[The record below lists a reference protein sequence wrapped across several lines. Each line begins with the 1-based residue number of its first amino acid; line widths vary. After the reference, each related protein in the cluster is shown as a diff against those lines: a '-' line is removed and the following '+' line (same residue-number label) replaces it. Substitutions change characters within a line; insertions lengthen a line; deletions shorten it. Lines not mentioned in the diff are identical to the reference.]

1 LIQIDRMLLT
11 LLEHLDRRHP
21 VLVQTHDFPDHDAIG
36 AGHAL
41 HWILTQRG
49 YCTFLCYNGEF
60 QSETLKV
67 TIEELGIPLI
77 PAQNLHLHEK
87 NQIILV
93 DGFAGNTNVT
103 DLMGELVGIID
114 HHTPPVP
121 ATCPFIDIRTSHGS
135 CSTILYTYLKE
146 HGAPIPRSIATSLLM
161 GIMTDT
167 AFMTRGVSPID
178 LEAFS
183 ALFFQGDWQRASYL
197 LRNCLSLQDLPIIQ
211 QAVNHYRIVDDVCF
225 LELDLECTSEL
236 LGLVSDFFLGLKE
249 VIIVVSWAFEKDIL
263 HVSVRSEDPDRPADL
278 IVRKALAG
286 IGSGGG
292 HVHMGGG
299 AIPRHRFPGPEALR
313 SRFLEAIGKRNIHE

>member
-1 LIQIDRMLLT
+1 MLQT
-11 LLEHLDRRHP
+11 LFELLDRTHP

-36 AGHAL
+36 SGHAL
-41 HWILTQRG
+41 HWLLTEHG
-49 YCTFLCYNGEF
+49 FNSYLCYNGEF
-60 QSETLKV
+60 QSETLKI
-67 TIEELGIPLI
+67 TIELLGIPLV
-77 PAQNLHLHEK
+77 PAQDLHLKET

-103 DLMGELVGIID
+103 DLTGELVGIID
-114 HHTPPVP
+114 HHPPPVP
-121 ATCPFIDIRTSHGS
+121 ATCPFIDIRTSYGS
-135 CSTILYTYLKE
+135 CSAILYTYLKE
-146 HGAPIPRSIATSLLM
+146 NKASIPRNLATSLLM

-167 AFMTRGVSPID
+167 AFMTRAVSPAD

-183 ALFFQGDWQRASYL
+183 ALFFQGDWKQASYI

-211 QAVNHYRIVDDVCF
+211 QAVNHYRIIEEICF
-225 LELDLECTSEL
+225 LELDLECSSEL

-249 VIIVVSWAFEKDIL
+249 ITIVVSWAFEKDIL
-263 HVSVRSEDPDRPADL
+263 HVSVRSEDSKHPADL

-299 AIPRHRFPGPEALR
+299 SIPRDTFPGPDVLR
-313 SRFLEAIGKRNIHE
+313 KRFLEAIGKKEHS

>member
-1 LIQIDRMLLT
+1 MLQT
-11 LLEHLDRRHP
+11 LLELLDRTHP
-21 VLVQTHDFPDHDAIG
+21 VLIQTHDFPDHDAIG
-36 AGHAL
+36 SGHAL

-49 YCTFLCYNGEF
+49 FCTFLCYNGEF

-67 TIEELGIPLI
+67 TIDELKIPLI
-77 PAQNLHLHEK
+77 AAKDLHLKET
-87 NQIILV
+87 NQIVLV

-103 DLMGELVGIID
+103 DIMGELVGIID
-114 HHTPPVP
+114 HHTPPIP
-121 ATCPFIDIRTSHGS
+121 ASCPFIDIRTSYGS

-146 HGAPIPRSIATSLLM
+146 HGGPIPRSIATSLLM

-167 AFMTRGVSPID
+167 AFMTRAVSPMD

-183 ALFFQGDWQRASYL
+183 TLFFQGDWQRASYIL
-197 LRNCLSLQDLPIIQ
+197 KNCLALQDLPIIQ
-211 QAVNHYRIVDDVCF
+211 QAVNHYRIIDEICF

-249 VIIVVSWAFEKDIL
+249 IIIVVSWAFEKDIL
-263 HVSVRSEDPDRPADL
+263 HVSVRSEDPARPADL
-278 IVRKALAG
+278 IVRRALAG

-299 AIPRHRFPGPEALR
+299 AITRNRFPGAEVLR
-313 SRFLEAIGKRNIHE
+313 SRFLEALGKKEHP

>member
-1 LIQIDRMLLT
+1 MLET
-11 LLEHLDRRHP
+11 LLEHLDRTHP

-36 AGHAL
+36 SGHAL
-41 HWILTQRG
+41 HWVLSQLG
-49 YCTFLCYNGEF
+49 YSTFLCYNGEF
-60 QSETLKV
+60 QSETLKI
-67 TIEELGIPLI
+67 TIEELKIPLI
-77 PAQNLHLHEK
+77 PAQRLHLHEK

-103 DLMGELVGIID
+103 DLTGELVGIID

-121 ATCPFIDIRTSHGS
+121 ATCPFIDIRTSYGS

-146 HGAPIPRSIATSLLM
+146 FGAPIPCSVASSLLM
-161 GIMTDT
+161 GVMTDT

-183 ALFFQGDWQRASYL
+183 ELFFQGDWKRASYL

-211 QAVNHYRIVDDVCF
+211 QAVNHYRIIDDVCF

-236 LGLVSDFFLGLKE
+236 LGRVSDFFLELKE

-278 IVRKALAG
+278 IVRRALAE

-299 AIPRHRFPGPEALR
+299 AIPRDRFPGADALR
-313 SRFLEAIGKRNIHE
+313 SRFLEAIGKKRNLHE